1 MKTNNK
7 TEQFR
12 SIFLILSALVII
24 TPTVQALLN
33 YWRFDSYYWCRS
45 FFDYYLSYLTNNLA
59 WPCLAFETARITSS
73 AAFIFL
79 LFNAASKQLNPKSA
93 TFTIAFVLI
102 FVSYLGWA
110 IYELYNVITFGEYMP
125 GFDLLIELL
134 LSILCAAT
142 AVLALLCAVKRGRR
156 FGKTGFATIAAGV
169 IALLAV
175 SLFLYS
181 IIRDIASVVNYGRI
195 NESYA
200 VAMICDFVLFLL
212 RLLPAAALLLL
223 SLNNGFASEEAYAAA
238 KASASASVGISGA
251 EERLMQLAARY
262 REGKIT
268 AEEYNRERANIYREL

>member
-12 SIFLILSALVII
+12 IIFLILSALVII

-59 WPCLAFETARITSS
+59 WPYLAFETARITSS

-134 LSILCAAT
+134 FSILCAAT

-223 SLNNGFASEEAYAAA
+223 SLNNGFTSEEAYAAA
-238 KASASASVGISGA
+238 KASASGGISGA

-268 AEEYNRERANIYREL
+268 AEEYNRERANIYRKL

>member
-1 MKTNNK
+1 MKTNTK

-24 TPTVQALLN
+24 TPIVQSLLD
-33 YWRFDSYYWCRS
+33 YWRFDLFYWYSS
-45 FFDYYLSYLTNNLA
+45 FFDYYSSNLYYNLA
-59 WPCLAFETARITSS
+59 WPELLFEIARITSS
-73 AAFIFL
+73 AAFIIL

-93 TFTIAFVLI
+93 AFTIAFVLI
-102 FVSYLGWA
+102 FVSYLGSGLHELNYA
-110 IYELYNVITFGEYMP
+110 IMLETGFG
-125 GFDLLIELL
+125 FAIEVLFCV
-134 LSILCAAT
+134 LCAAT

-175 SLFLYS
+175 SLFLCN
-181 IIRDIASVVNYGRI
+181 IIRDIADAVDYGRI
-195 NESYA
+195 NEYSA
-200 VAMICDFVLFLL
+200 IAIICDFVLFLL

-238 KASASASVGISGA
+238 RASASGGMSGA
-251 EERLMQLAARY
+251 EERLMQLAAQY

>member
-33 YWRFDSYYWCRS
+33 YWRFDSYYWYRS

-59 WPCLAFETARITSS
+59 WPYLAFETARITSS

-223 SLNNGFASEEAYAAA
+223 SLNNGFTSEEAYAAA
-238 KASASASVGISGA
+238 KASASGGISGA

-268 AEEYNRERANIYREL
+268 AEEYNRERANIYRKL

>member
-24 TPTVQALLN
+24 TPTVQALLD
-33 YWRFDSYYWCRS
+33 YWLFGSHYYWYRS
-45 FFDYYLSYLTNNLA
+45 FFDYYLSYLTHNLA
-59 WPCLAFETARITSS
+59 WPDFALETARITSS

-93 TFTIAFVLI
+93 TFTIVFVLI

-125 GFDLLIELL
+125 GFGLLIELL

-200 VAMICDFVLFLL
+200 VAMICNFVLFLL

-223 SLNNGFASEEAYAAA
+223 SLNNGFTSEEAYAAA
-238 KASASASVGISGA
+238 KASASGGMSGA
-251 EERLMQLAARY
+251 EERLMQLAAQY

>member
-1 MKTNNK
+1 MALFGIRNCKNYF
-7 TEQFR
+7 QC
-12 SIFLILSALVII
+12 SIYFSAF
-24 TPTVQALLN
+24 Q
-33 YWRFDSYYWCRS
+33 C
-45 FFDYYLSYLTNNLA
+45 
-59 WPCLAFETARITSS
+59 
-73 AAFIFL
+73 
-79 LFNAASKQLNPKSA
+79 SKQLNPKSA
-93 TFTIAFVLI
+93 TFTIAFVFI

-181 IIRDIASVVNYGRI
+181 IIRDITSVVNYGRI

-223 SLNNGFASEEAYAAA
+223 SLNNGFTSEEAYAAA
-238 KASASASVGISGA
+238 KASASGGISGA

-268 AEEYNRERANIYREL
+268 AEEYNQERANIYREL

>member
-33 YWRFDSYYWCRS
+33 YWRFDSYYWYRS

-59 WPCLAFETARITSS
+59 WPYLAFETARITSS

-223 SLNNGFASEEAYAAA
+223 SLNNGFTSEEAYAAA
-238 KASASASVGISGA
+238 KPSASGGMSGA

-268 AEEYNRERANIYREL
+268 AEEYNRERANIYRKL

>member
-45 FFDYYLSYLTNNLA
+45 FFDYYLLYLTDNLA
-59 WPCLAFETARITSS
+59 WPDFALEIARITSS

-93 TFTIAFVLI
+93 TFTIVFVLI
-102 FVSYLGWA
+102 FISYLGWA
-110 IYELYNVITFGEYMP
+110 IYELYYVIIFREYMP

-223 SLNNGFASEEAYAAA
+223 SLNNGFTSEEAYAAA
-238 KASASASVGISGA
+238 KASASGGISGA

>member
-33 YWRFDSYYWCRS
+33 YWRFDSYYWYRS

-59 WPCLAFETARITSS
+59 WPYLAFETARITSS

-223 SLNNGFASEEAYAAA
+223 SLNNGFTSEEAYAAA
-238 KASASASVGISGA
+238 KASASGGISGA